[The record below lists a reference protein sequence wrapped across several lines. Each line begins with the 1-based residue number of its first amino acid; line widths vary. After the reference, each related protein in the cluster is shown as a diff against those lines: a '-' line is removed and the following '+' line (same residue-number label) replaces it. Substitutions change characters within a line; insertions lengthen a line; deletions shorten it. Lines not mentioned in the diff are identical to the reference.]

1 SFDDAAQKVMSSLTT
16 HSEGVPVGV
25 GGDVHPA
32 PDAVTMLAVSGSLL
46 GAVSV
51 KAAYH
56 GAARLTDAVRARVG
70 GVHSDRAGDVH
81 PGSGP
86 VVVEGL
92 RSDGG
97 DDAADVRLVDDVD
110 ASGRV
115 VLSSS
120 MTRAQVDD
128 ALGVV
133 DESNVSGQQ
142 CGDQAVA

>member
-1 SFDDAAQKVMSSLTT
+1 
-16 HSEGVPVGV
+16 
-25 GGDVHPA
+25 
-32 PDAVTMLAVSGSLL
+32 
-46 GAVSV
+46 VSV

-70 GVHSDRAGDVH
+70 GVHSDRAGEVIS
-81 PGSGP
+81 GSEP

-97 DDAADVRLVDDVD
+97 DDAASGRLVDDVD

-115 VLSSS
+115 GLSSS

-128 ALGVV
+128 ALG
-133 DESNVSGQQ
+133 
-142 CGDQAVA
+142 